1 MVRRRLRELG
11 ISIGDHSPG
20 RYNAIT
26 DVPGVRVGHT
36 TLMEEQPRVIRTG
49 VTVILPRGEESWRN
63 YSFAG
68 FHALNGTGEMTGIH
82 WLRESGMLTS
92 PIALTNT
99 HEVGVVRDALVAYA
113 QDQGHTRYSSLPVV
127 GETWD
132 GYINDMDA
140 FPLRKSHLYEA
151 IASASA
157 GRVAEGNVGGG
168 TGMICHDFK
177 GGIGTASRV
186 LEAGAHSYTVG
197 ALVQANHGDR
207 ENFRVAGVPV
217 GRVIGREEVPIPYA
231 GGTSSPSSL
240 LVVIA
245 TDAPLLPVQCQRL
258 AQRATIGMA
267 RLGGIG
273 HHGSGDLFLAFST
286 GNSLPRDANEPRAI
300 RMLPHAWLNPFF
312 EAVAEAVEEAILN
325 ALTAA
330 ESIRS
335 YRGYLVSA
343 LPLDRLVE
351 VLAQYG
357 LDGVG
362 QTP

>member
-1 MVRRRLRELG
+1 MERRRLRELG
-11 ISIGDHSPG
+11 ISIGIHPPG

-26 DVPGVRVGHT
+26 DVPGVHVGHT
-36 TLMEEQPRVIRTG
+36 TLIADEPRMMRTG
-49 VTVILPRGEESWRN
+49 VTVILPRGDESWRN

-113 QDQGHTRYSSLPVV
+113 QEQGHTRYSSLPVV

-140 FPLRKSHLYEA
+140 FPLRRSHLYQA
-151 IASASA
+151 IATANA
-157 GRVAEGNVGGG
+157 GPVAEGNVGGG

-177 GGIGTASRV
+177 GGIGTASRL
-186 LEAGAHSYTVG
+186 LEAGGHSYTVG

-207 ENFRVAGVPV
+207 KNFRVDGVPV

-240 LVVIA
+240 LVIIA
-245 TDAPLLPVQCQRL
+245 TDAPLLPVQCRRL

-286 GNSLPRDANEPRAI
+286 GNSLPRDTDEPRTVM
-300 RMLPHAWLNPFF
+300 MLPHDWLNPFF
-312 EAVAEAVEEAILN
+312 EAVAETVEEAILN

-335 YRGYLVSA
+335 YLGYLVHA

-351 VLAQYG
+351 VMEEYG
-357 LDGVG
+357 MDGAR
-362 QTP
+362 QTR